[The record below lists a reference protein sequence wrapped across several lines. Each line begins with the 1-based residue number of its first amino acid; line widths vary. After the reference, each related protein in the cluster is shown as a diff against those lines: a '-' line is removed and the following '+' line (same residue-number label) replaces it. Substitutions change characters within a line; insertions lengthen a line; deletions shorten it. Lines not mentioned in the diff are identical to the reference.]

1 MSRSV
6 TAAAV
11 VAVGQTAAAG
21 LRTGVNRDEEEKK
34 ESEEKTEKREK
45 SALLL
50 RLRLPVTLKSLF
62 FPVEGKEEGQTA
74 AADNSCSSSNRAV
87 TAGDDLS
94 GFRRSHMS
102 LKTDHMFGPLARS
115 LLACVCP
122 LTAKLGLPW
131 PLIS

>member
-62 FPVEGKEEGQTA
+62 FPSWGRQRRG
-74 AADNSCSSSNRAV
+74 ADGSSRQQ
-87 TAGDDLS
+87 LQ
-94 GFRRSHMS
+94 
-102 LKTDHMFGPLARS
+102 
-115 LLACVCP
+115 
-122 LTAKLGLPW
+122 
-131 PLIS
+131 